1 MLQLLVAASRRDQP
15 AVLVRGLVSGR
26 QVLIDDMGVHGDTL
40 DAPDQLLQ
48 SAKEALRHDGA
59 VTLEVAGER
68 YLLQTLTS
76 APRLIIIGA
85 VHIAQALIPMA
96 RIAGYKVQLID
107 PRAAFASPE
116 RFPGTDI
123 INKWP
128 QEIMEEVSW
137 DSRTAVVTLS
147 HDAKID
153 EPALRAALE
162 SEAFYIGALGS
173 KSNHAKRLRRLAEH
187 GFNDAALARIAGP
200 IGLPIGGRSPAE
212 IAVSILAQIVQSRRG
227 AGGAIQRFPVS
238 CFQ

>member
-1 MLQLLVAASRRDQP
+1 MKHEMLQLLVAARRRNQP
-15 AVLVRGLVSGR
+15 VVLVRGLTSGR
-26 QVLIDDMGVHGDTL
+26 QVLIDDMGAHGDTA
-40 DAPDQLLQ
+40 DVPDQLVQ
-48 SAKEALRHDGA
+48 RAKEALRRDGA
-59 VTLEVAGER
+59 VTLEVAEER
-68 YLLQTLTS
+68 YLLQTLS
-76 APRLIIIGA
+76 SPPRLIIIGA

-96 RIAGYKVQLID
+96 RIAGYEVQLID

-128 QEIMEEVSW
+128 QEIMEELSW

-153 EPALRAALE
+153 EPALKAALE

-173 KSNHAKRLRRLAEH
+173 KNNHAKRLKRLAEH

-212 IAVSILAQIVQSRRG
+212 IAVSILAQIIQSRRG
-227 AGGAIQRFPVS
+227 AVPPT
-238 CFQ
+238 

>member
-1 MLQLLVAASRRDQP
+1 MKHEMLQLLVAARRRNQP
-15 AVLVRGLVSGR
+15 AVLVRGLTSGR
-26 QVLIDDMGVHGDTL
+26 QVLIDDMGAHGDTA
-40 DAPDQLLQ
+40 DVPDQLVQ
-48 SAKEALRHDGA
+48 RAKEALRRDGA
-59 VTLEVAGER
+59 VTLEVAEER
-68 YLLQTLTS
+68 YLLQTLS
-76 APRLIIIGA
+76 SPPRLIIIGA

-96 RIAGYKVQLID
+96 RITGYEVQLID

-128 QEIMEEVSW
+128 QEIMEELSW

-153 EPALRAALE
+153 EPALKAALE

-173 KSNHAKRLRRLAEH
+173 KNNHAKRLKRLAEH

-212 IAVSILAQIVQSRRG
+212 IAVSILAQIIQSRRG
-227 AGGAIQRFPVS
+227 AVPPT
-238 CFQ
+238 

>member
-1 MLQLLVAASRRDQP
+1 MKHEMLQLLVAARRRNQP
-15 AVLVRGLVSGR
+15 AVLVRGLTSGR
-26 QVLIDDMGVHGDTL
+26 QVLIDDMGAHGDTA
-40 DAPDQLLQ
+40 DVPDQLVQ
-48 SAKEALRHDGA
+48 RAKEALRRDGA
-59 VTLEVAGER
+59 MTLEVAEER
-68 YLLQTLTS
+68 YLLQTLS
-76 APRLIIIGA
+76 SPPRLIIIGA

-96 RIAGYKVQLID
+96 RITGYEVQLID
-107 PRAAFASPE
+107 PRAAFASAE

-128 QEIMEEVSW
+128 QEIMEELSW

-153 EPALRAALE
+153 EPALKAALE

-173 KSNHAKRLRRLAEH
+173 KNNHAKRLKRLAEH

-212 IAVSILAQIVQSRRG
+212 IAVSILAQIIQSRRG
-227 AGGAIQRFPVS
+227 AVPPT
-238 CFQ
+238 

>member
-1 MLQLLVAASRRDQP
+1 MKHEMLQLLVAARRRNQP
-15 AVLVRGLVSGR
+15 VVLVRGLTSGR
-26 QVLIDDMGVHGDTL
+26 QVLIDDMGAHGDTA
-40 DAPDQLLQ
+40 DVPDQLVQ
-48 SAKEALRHDGA
+48 RAKEALRRDGA
-59 VTLEVAGER
+59 VTLEVAEER
-68 YLLQTLTS
+68 YLLQTLS
-76 APRLIIIGA
+76 SPPRLIIIGA

-96 RIAGYKVQLID
+96 RITGYEVQLID

-128 QEIMEEVSW
+128 QEIMEELSW

-153 EPALRAALE
+153 EPALKAALE

-173 KSNHAKRLRRLAEH
+173 KNNHAKRLKRLAEH

-200 IGLPIGGRSPAE
+200 IGLPLGGRSPAE
-212 IAVSILAQIVQSRRG
+212 IAVSILAQIIQSRRG
-227 AGGAIQRFPVS
+227 VAPPA
-238 CFQ
+238 

>member
-1 MLQLLVAASRRDQP
+1 MKHEMLQLLVAARRRNQP
-15 AVLVRGLVSGR
+15 AVLVRGLTSGR
-26 QVLIDDMGVHGDTL
+26 QVLIDDMGAHGDTA
-40 DAPDQLLQ
+40 DVPDQLVQ
-48 SAKEALRHDGA
+48 RAKEALRRDGA
-59 VTLEVAGER
+59 VTLEVAEER
-68 YLLQTLTS
+68 YLLQTLS
-76 APRLIIIGA
+76 SPPRLIIIGA

-96 RIAGYKVQLID
+96 RIAGYEVQLID

-128 QEIMEEVSW
+128 QEIMEELSW

-153 EPALRAALE
+153 EPALKAALE

-173 KSNHAKRLRRLAEH
+173 KNNHAKRLKRLAEH

-212 IAVSILAQIVQSRRG
+212 IAVSILAQIIQSRRG
-227 AGGAIQRFPVS
+227 AVPPT
-238 CFQ
+238 